1 MQSKKGPKLLIGIGV
16 FLTLG
21 PLWGFLGTIIGM
33 VRAFTAI
40 ETSSAAPRPEDLASD
55 ISVALL
61 ATVAGWIVC
70 PIGIG
75 LLVGGVVWLTRDNGK
90 TYDDSS
96 PDPHSRA
103 GG

>member
-1 MQSKKGPKLLIGIGV
+1 MKSKKGPKLLIGIGV
-16 FLTLG
+16 LLTLG

-33 VRAFTAI
+33 IRTFMSI
-40 ETSSAAPRPEDLASD
+40 SSSAAPKPEDLASGL
-55 ISVALL
+55 SFALL
-61 ATVAGWIVC
+61 ATIAGWIVC

-90 TYDDSS
+90 THENGSL
-96 PDPHSRA
+96 DPHPRA